1 MGAFIFFMR
10 LYKKDLC
17 NVGSLTMTE
26 ASTRCEDGG
35 KEQCSSMDCGEF
47 WIKMA
52 QVHGAPAK

>member
-1 MGAFIFFMR
+1 M
-10 LYKKDLC
+10 C
-17 NVGSLTMTE
+17 NVGSLIMIE